1 MLKNKLFWLFSVL
14 VIFFFLLSYRLLETP
29 MGLTADESAFG
40 TNAALLSRTGY
51 DENGVFM
58 PLFVNSIN
66 KSDWRQPW
74 SQYYITL
81 FFKIFGISINN
92 LRLSSVILIL
102 FSGYLLYRLMNSL
115 LGWRYAI
122 LSMVLFFTT
131 PIIFLQSHLGL
142 DNIMPLPFVLIW
154 LLNLNNYR
162 LFPKPKFLIFA
173 GLSLGA
179 SFYSYKGMRAVVP
192 VWVILTFIYILYLN
206 YRPKRKLFKLFSNT
220 FPFVLTII
228 PFFIAIFPISQTYPG
243 AIFGG
248 ARPKFTN
255 LYDLLYAYLSH
266 YDLTFLYIRGDN
278 LLFHS
283 TKFHGMVL
291 LSTLPFFVFGFIHS
305 LKLKKFWAFLILTYF
320 SGPLLFGL
328 VDSVHRASRIMAIIP
343 AYIVIC
349 VLGTKF
355 LLTKIKHGK
364 YILCTITFLFAIN
377 FIDFTHYYWFSYP
390 KFTENIFGNIERS
403 VSYQVFSY
411 ESQKRNLK
419 PYVDKEIYESFFDA
433 VSFTSP
439 STLVPK
445 DELPPTESIY
455 LTYHDGDLEGFTK
468 LNVAIPQFRI
478 YINP

>member
-1 MLKNKLFWLFSVL
+1 MLKNKIILLISIL
-14 VIFFFLLSYRLLETP
+14 VIFFFLLSYRLTQAP

-40 TNAALLSRTGY
+40 TNAALLSKTGH

-74 SQYYITL
+74 TQYYITL
-81 FFKIFGISINN
+81 FFKIFGISIYN

-102 FSGYLLYRLMNSL
+102 FSGYLLYKLITSL
-115 LGWRYAI
+115 LDWRYA
-122 LSMVLFFTT
+122 LFSLVLFFTT

-154 LLNLNNYR
+154 LLCLNSYR
-162 LFPKPKFLIFA
+162 RFPKSKFLILA
-173 GLSLGA
+173 GFSLGL

-192 VWVILTFIYILYLN
+192 VWTILTFLYILYLN
-206 YRPKRKLFKLFSNT
+206 YRPKIKLSRLFVTTLPFIFSI
-220 FPFVLTII
+220 FPFFLL
-228 PFFIAIFPISQTYPG
+228 IFPISHTYPG

-266 YDLTFLYIRGDN
+266 YDFTFLYIKGDD

-291 LSTLPFFVFGFIHS
+291 LSTLPLFILGLIQS
-305 LKLKKFWAFLILTYF
+305 LKLRRFWTFLVLAFF

-328 VDSVHRASRIMAIIP
+328 VDSVHRASRILAIIP
-343 AYIVIC
+343 AYVVIC
-349 VLGTKF
+349 VLGTKY
-355 LLTKIKHGK
+355 LLTKIKRGK
-364 YILCTITFLFAIN
+364 YIFIILTIAFMVN
-377 FIDFTHYYWFSYP
+377 FFDFTRYYWFTYP
-390 KFTENIFGNIERS
+390 KFTENIFGNMERS
-403 VSYQVFSY
+403 VSYQVFAA
-411 ESQKRNLK
+411 EAQKRGLK

-433 VSFTSP
+433 IYFSTP

-445 DELPPTESIY
+445 DELPPFGSIY
-455 LTYHDGDLEGFTK
+455 LTFHDGDLPGLTR
-468 LNVAIPQFRI
+468 LNLSIPQFRV
-478 YINP
+478 YSNP

>member
-154 LLNLNNYR
+154 L
-162 LFPKPKFLIFA
+162 
-173 GLSLGA
+173 
-179 SFYSYKGMRAVVP
+179 
-192 VWVILTFIYILYLN
+192 
-206 YRPKRKLFKLFSNT
+206 
-220 FPFVLTII
+220 
-228 PFFIAIFPISQTYPG
+228 
-243 AIFGG
+243 
-248 ARPKFTN
+248 
-255 LYDLLYAYLSH
+255 
-266 YDLTFLYIRGDN
+266 
-278 LLFHS
+278 
-283 TKFHGMVL
+283 
-291 LSTLPFFVFGFIHS
+291 
-305 LKLKKFWAFLILTYF
+305 
-320 SGPLLFGL
+320 
-328 VDSVHRASRIMAIIP
+328 
-343 AYIVIC
+343 
-349 VLGTKF
+349 
-355 LLTKIKHGK
+355 
-364 YILCTITFLFAIN
+364 
-377 FIDFTHYYWFSYP
+377 
-390 KFTENIFGNIERS
+390 
-403 VSYQVFSY
+403 
-411 ESQKRNLK
+411 
-419 PYVDKEIYESFFDA
+419 
-433 VSFTSP
+433 
-439 STLVPK
+439 
-445 DELPPTESIY
+445 
-455 LTYHDGDLEGFTK
+455 
-468 LNVAIPQFRI
+468 
-478 YINP
+478 

>member
-192 VWVILTFIYILYLN
+192 VWAILTFIYILYLN
-206 YRPKRKLFKLFSNT
+206 YRPKIKLIKLFSNT
-220 FPFVLTII
+220 LPFVLTII

-266 YDLTFLYIRGDN
+266 YDLTFLY
-278 LLFHS
+278 
-283 TKFHGMVL
+283 
-291 LSTLPFFVFGFIHS
+291 TLPFFVFGFIHS